1 MQHLTRRWWI
11 LALAVPLGQFA
22 LAQNGT
28 RAATGDLHWVATW
41 ATAQQQPGFGRGGF
55 GGRGPVAPAAAA
67 PGQQAPA
74 AAQAVTPPT
83 APPATPAAPA
93 STLNNQ
99 TARMIIR
106 TSIGGSRV
114 RVHFSNAFG
123 TLPLDM
129 GAAHV
134 AIRSRDS
141 AIVAGSDRPL
151 LFNGKTSARVLPGA
165 VLLSDPVDLVVP
177 ELSDLAISVYVPG
190 NSGVASQHSQA
201 LHTTYISMQGDTTSQ
216 LEMADA
222 TTTRAWYW
230 ISSVDVLAP
239 ADAGAIVAL
248 GDSITDG
255 TTSTVDANRSWP
267 SLLSERLVA
276 NPATANLSV
285 LNMGIAGNQI
295 LGDGAGVAALARF
308 DRDVLS
314 QTGVKWLM
322 ILEGINDMNLAG
334 RGGATTTGLALT
346 ADDLIGG
353 MKQMIERAHTHG
365 IKVIGCTLTPF
376 GGASDAVEAMR
387 QDLNLFI
394 RTSGTFDAVVDF
406 DKVIQDPADPRQ
418 FIKAYNNTDR
428 LHPNDAGYKAMA
440 DAIDVSM
447 FSPQSTSPA
456 RR

>member
-1 MQHLTRRWWI
+1 MRQSLTRRWWI
-11 LALAVPLGQFA
+11 AAVAIQLSQVAF
-22 LAQNGT
+22 AQN
-28 RAATGDLHWVATW
+28 RANPGTGDTHWVATW
-41 ATAQQQPGFGRGGF
+41 ATAQQQPGFGRGG
-55 GGRGPVAPAAAA
+55 GRGPAA
-67 PGQQAPA
+67 PQ
-74 AAQAVTPPT
+74 
-83 APPATPAAPA
+83 PAAPA
-93 STLNNQ
+93 TAPMGTLNNQ
-99 TARMIIR
+99 TARMIVR
-106 TSIGGSRV
+106 SSIGGSRV
-114 RVHFSNAFG
+114 RVQFSNAFG
-123 TLPLDM
+123 AAPLDM
-129 GAAHV
+129 GAAHI
-134 AIRSRDS
+134 AIRSKDS

-151 LFNGKTSARVLPGA
+151 LFNGKASGRILPGA
-165 VLLSDPVDLVVP
+165 VLISDPVDLLVP
-177 ELSDLAISVYVPG
+177 KLSDLAISVYVPG

-201 LHTTYISMQGDTTSQ
+201 LHTTYISKEGDTTGQ
-216 LEMADA
+216 AEMTDA

-230 ISSVDVLAP
+230 ISSVDVMAP
-239 ADAGAIVAL
+239 ADAGAIVAF

-267 SLLSERLVA
+267 SLLSERLAA
-276 NPATANLSV
+276 NPATANISV

-314 QTGVKWLM
+314 QPGVKWLM

-334 RGGATTTGLALT
+334 RGSAAATGPALT

-376 GGASDAVEAMR
+376 GGASDGVEAMR
-387 QDLNLFI
+387 QAVNLFI
-394 RTSGTFDAVVDF
+394 RTSGAFDGVVDF
-406 DKVIQDPADPRQ
+406 DQVIRDPNDLRQ

-440 DAIDVSM
+440 DAVDLSM
-447 FSPQSTSPA
+447 FAAKPASPA

>member
-1 MQHLTRRWWI
+1 MTLHGLTRRWWA
-11 LALAVPLGQFA
+11 LALAVQLGPLVF
-22 LAQNGT
+22 AQNG
-28 RAATGDLHWVATW
+28 AGGAHWVATW
-41 ATAQQQPGFGRGGF
+41 AAAQQQPGFGRGGF
-55 GGRGPVAPAAAA
+55 GGRGPVAQPGVAPQGVA

-74 AAQAVTPPT
+74 AT
-83 APPATPAAPA
+83 PATPPPVAN
-93 STLNNQ
+93 TLNNQ
-99 TARMIIR
+99 TARMIVR
-106 TSIGGSRV
+106 TSIAGNRIRV
-114 RVHFSNAFG
+114 QFSNAFG
-123 TLPLDM
+123 TTPLDM

-134 AIRSRDS
+134 AIRSKDS

-151 LFNGKTSARVLPGA
+151 LFNGKASARVLPGA

-177 ELSDLAISVYVPG
+177 KLSDLAISVYVPG
-190 NSGVASQHSQA
+190 ASGQASQHSQA
-201 LHTTYISMQGDTTSQ
+201 LHTTYISKEGDTTAQ
-216 LEMADA
+216 MEMADA

-239 ADAGAIVAL
+239 ADAAAIVAF

-267 SLLSERLVA
+267 SLLSERLQA

-314 QTGVKWLM
+314 QPGVKWLM

-334 RGGATTTGLALT
+334 RGGAAATGPPLT
-346 ADDLIGG
+346 ADTLIGG

-387 QDLNLFI
+387 QAVNLFI
-394 RTSGTFDAVVDF
+394 RTSGAFDGVVDF
-406 DKVIQDPADPRQ
+406 DKVIRDPDEPRQ

-428 LHPNDAGYKAMA
+428 LHPNDAGYKVMA
-440 DAIDVSM
+440 DAVDLSM
-447 FSPQSTSPA
+447 FAANAASSA